1 MNFECAEWVKINNK
15 WIMLAGNKCLKT
27 ILILILTHLLWLL
40 IIMIFEK
47 LLFNMF
53 ERDLI
58 LIIFLY

>member
-1 MNFECAEWVKINNK
+1 
-15 WIMLAGNKCLKT
+15 MLAGNKCLKT